1 MESLASLAWRR
12 IAADPRARV
21 AAGLLLLL
29 ALAAL
34 LAPLLAP
41 HDPNASMDIVRD
53 RRLAPSLPHPLGTD
67 QFGRDVLSRLL
78 FGARASL
85 GVAAAAVLLSAT
97 VGTVYGA
104 VAGWRGGAVDTLMM
118 RALDGI
124 TAVPRLL
131 LLVGLLAARGDVGL
145 PALVLLLGLTGWF
158 TVARLVRAEVRAL
171 ASRDFVL
178 AGRALGISEG
188 RLLLRH
194 VLPAAVVPAIVAAS
208 LGAGHVVVLEAGLS
222 YLGIGIRPP
231 HPSWGNMLL
240 DSGGPASGLWWL
252 ALFPGLAILATVAAF
267 TLLGDALRDAL
278 DPRQA

>member
-1 MESLASLAWRR
+1 MSRAMRSLV
-12 IAADPRARV
+12 ADPRARV
-21 AAGLLLLL
+21 AAGLLLVLG
-29 ALAAL
+29 LAAL

-41 HDPNASMDIVRD
+41 YDPNGSLDIVRE
-53 RRLAPSLPHPLGTD
+53 RRLAPGLAHPLGTD

-85 GVAAAAVLLSAT
+85 GVATAAVLLSVS
-97 VGTVYGA
+97 VGTLYGA
-104 VAGWRGGAVDTLMM
+104 MAGWRGGAVDTVMV
-118 RALDGI
+118 RALDGV

-145 PALVLLLGLTGWF
+145 PALILLLGLTGWF

-178 AGRALGISEG
+178 AARALGVPGG

-194 VLPAAVVPAIVAAS
+194 VLPNAVAPAIVAAS

-240 DSGGPASGLWWL
+240 DAGGPASGLWWL